1 MAAVKAVYIGNGF
14 FIFRAQIQ
22 FQIGKA
28 DQDLVFTLSNG
39 AADFA
44 FAAKMTDKLVLVV
57 KIFLEKMFFI

>member
-14 FIFRAQIQ
+14 FILRAQIQ

-28 DQDLVFTLSNG
+28 DQELVFKLGNG

-44 FAAKMTDKLVLVV
+44 FAAKMTDKLV
-57 KIFLEKMFFI
+57 

>member
-44 FAAKMTDKLVLVV
+44 FAAKMTDKLV
-57 KIFLEKMFFI
+57 